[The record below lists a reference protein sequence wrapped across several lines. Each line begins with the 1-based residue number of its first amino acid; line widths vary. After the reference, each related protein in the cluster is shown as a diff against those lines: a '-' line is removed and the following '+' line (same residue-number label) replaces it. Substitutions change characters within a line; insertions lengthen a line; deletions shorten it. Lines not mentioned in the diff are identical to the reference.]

1 MIKQWHVFF
10 ILTFIFL
17 SCQKE
22 SKPSYLV
29 ALDGPTMGTLYS
41 IKIVNH
47 DLIGTEHD
55 SSTLHHGIDS
65 LLRLIN
71 QQMSTYQKN
80 SELSLF
86 NQYRGRDWFPVS
98 IDLCLVIK
106 KSLQIS
112 KISGGAFDI
121 TVGPLV
127 NLWGFGPEERVELIP
142 TEANIQERKK
152 LVGYDKLEVRI
163 SPPALKKKISEMYCD
178 LAAIAKG
185 YAVDKVGEYLENH
198 QIKNYIVDIGGEVKV
213 SGKNH
218 LGASWKIGIA
228 TPDDQYGIQKVI
240 FLKNMAVATS
250 GDYRNYFEKDG
261 IRYSHTID
269 PHSGRP
275 ITHQLASVTVIHDSC
290 MVADGLAT
298 AINVLGPDKGY
309 QLAQRL
315 NLAVFMIIREENR
328 FVERMTP
335 PFKKFL
341 EADHKD

>member
-1 MIKQWHVFF
+1 MKLWSGFF
-10 ILTFIFL
+10 ILLLIFS
-17 SCQKE
+17 SCQKK
-22 SKPSYLV
+22 SQPSYLV
-29 ALDGPTMGTLYS
+29 VLDGPTMGTFYS
-41 IKIVNH
+41 IKIVSH
-47 DLIGTEHD
+47 DLISTGND

-65 LLRLIN
+65 LLHLIN

-86 NQYRGRDWFPVS
+86 NQYRGNDWFPVS
-98 IDLCLVIK
+98 QDLCMVIE
-106 KSLQIS
+106 KSLRIS
-112 KISGGAFDI
+112 KISGGAFDV

-142 TEANIQERKK
+142 TEAEIQERKK
-152 LVGYDKLEVRI
+152 LVGYDKLEVQF
-163 SPPALKKKISEMYCD
+163 SPPALKKKIPEMYCD

-198 QIKNYIVDIGGEVKV
+198 QIKNYIIEIGGEVKV

-218 LGASWKIGIA
+218 LGARWKIGIA

-240 FLKNMAVATS
+240 LLENMAVATS

-275 ITHQLASVTVIHDSC
+275 ITHQLASVTVVHDSC

-309 QLAQRL
+309 QLAQQL

-335 PFKKFL
+335 PFQKFL
-341 EADHKD
+341 AADHND

>member
-1 MIKQWHVFF
+1 MKLWPVLF
-10 ILTFIFL
+10 ILFLIFL

-22 SKPSYLV
+22 SKSSYLV
-29 ALDGPTMGTLYS
+29 VLDGPTMGTFYS
-41 IKIVNH
+41 IKIVSQ
-47 DLIGTEHD
+47 DLISTEKD

-65 LLRLIN
+65 LLHLIN
-71 QQMSTYQKN
+71 QKMSTYQKN

-86 NQYRGRDWFPVS
+86 NQYRGSDWFPVS
-98 IDLCLVIK
+98 TDLCLVIE

-127 NLWGFGPEERVELIP
+127 NLWGFGPEEREELIP
-142 TEANIQERKK
+142 TEKEIQERKK
-152 LVGYDKLEVRI
+152 LVGYDNLEVQF
-163 SPPALKKKISEMYCD
+163 SPPALKKKIPEMYCD

-185 YAVDKVGEYLENH
+185 YAVDKVGEYLENN
-198 QIKNYIVDIGGEVKV
+198 QIKNYIIDIGGEVKV

-240 FLKNMAVATS
+240 LLENMAVATS

-261 IRYSHTID
+261 KRYSHTID

-298 AINVLGPDKGY
+298 AIDVLGPDKGY
-309 QLAQRL
+309 QLAQQM
-315 NLAVFMIIREENR
+315 NLAVFMIIRKENR

-335 PFKKFL
+335 SFQKFL
-341 EADHKD
+341 EANHKD